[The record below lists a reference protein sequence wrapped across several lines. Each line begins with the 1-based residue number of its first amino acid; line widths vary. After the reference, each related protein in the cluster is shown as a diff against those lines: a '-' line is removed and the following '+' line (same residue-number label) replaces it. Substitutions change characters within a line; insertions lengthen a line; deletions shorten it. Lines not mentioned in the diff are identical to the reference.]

1 MACGTVFVDLFPVMP
16 NVVKN
21 FSNFSTSLPGDHALI
36 SAFASSRGQDLDS
49 DLDDEYSPS
58 AQEDSS
64 DETMFVVFYIDSP
77 KGAEV
82 V

>member
-16 NVVKN
+16 NVVK
-21 FSNFSTSLPGDHALI
+21 NFSTSLPGDHALI

-64 DETMFVVFYIDSP
+64 DETMFVVFDIDSP
-77 KGAEV
+77 KGTEV